1 MVKILLAML
10 ADHLPFVQEVK
21 LVETNAEEVGITV
34 IKPPSRWE
42 LIDFRE
48 LWAYRDLFW
57 SMISRS
63 IKVQYAQTIL
73 GLSWAIINPF
83 VQIVLFS
90 VIFGKVAKVST
101 DGIPYVLFS
110 TVAVIPWT
118 YMSQGMSLSSQS
130 LVSGHAMLGKVY
142 FPRLIFPLTPV
153 LANLLNFAI
162 SLLLLAAIMIYYQ
175 VTLTWTLLYLPFFVL
190 LMIVVP
196 TGVGMYLSAFAIRY
210 RDVKYAMPFV
220 ISLLVYTAP
229 ILYSAST
236 IQPDYR
242 IIYSL
247 NPLVAVIEGFRACL
261 LGMPLEWK
269 YVFPG
274 TITATLM
281 LLGGA
286 LYFRR
291 MERVFVDVL

>member
-1 MVKILLAML
+1 
-10 ADHLPFVQEVK
+10 
-21 LVETNAEEVGITV
+21 VETNAEKVEMTV

-42 LIDFRE
+42 LIDFKE

-57 SMISRS
+57 SMVSRS

-83 VQIVLFS
+83 VQIILFS
-90 VIFGKVAKVST
+90 VIFGKVAKVPT
-101 DGIPYVLFS
+101 DNIPYVLFS

-118 YMSQGMSLSSQS
+118 YMSQGMTLSSQS
-130 LVSGHAMLGKVY
+130 LVTGHTMLGKVY
-142 FPRLIFPLTPV
+142 FPRLIFPLTPIF
-153 LANLLNFAI
+153 ANLVNFAI
-162 SLLLLAAIMIYYQ
+162 SLLLLVAIMIYYQ
-175 VTLTWTLLYLPFFVL
+175 VSPTWALIYLPFFIL
-190 LMIVVP
+190 LMIAVP
-196 TGVGMYLSAFAIRY
+196 AGIGMYSSAFAIRY

-236 IQPDYR
+236 IPSDYR
-242 IIYSL
+242 MLYSL

-261 LGMPLEWK
+261 LGMPIAWK
-269 YVFPG
+269 YILPG
-274 TITATLM
+274 TITATFL

-291 MERVFVDVL
+291 MEKVFVDVL